1 MRLHRMLA
9 VARKEFL
16 QIRRDTRSL
25 AIVVAMPVILM
36 WAFGY
41 GVSFDTKHIPVY
53 VFDRDGS
60 RQSMEFLKRFQASE
74 YFHVVRAVDS
84 YRDLTAAIDAGKC
97 QLAIVVPQNFS
108 ADIRTGGSAHVQAIV
123 DATDGNTANV
133 GMNYAE
139 AVVRAYGQEVQLDWL
154 RQQGQKG
161 APPPVSVETRTW
173 FNEDLE
179 SSANIVPGVI
189 VMVMAVVGT
198 FLTSLTIAR
207 EWERG
212 TMEQLIST
220 PVRPLEIMLGKLGPY
235 LLIGMADT
243 ILCALMGVYWF
254 GVPFRGQVG
263 VFLFSSFLF
272 LCVVLAQGYLLSVV
286 AKSQLAASQ
295 AAMLSTFLPAFLLSG
310 FMFPI
315 DQMPGFIQL
324 FTYII
329 PARYFMSILRTVF
342 LKGSPIVFLWG
353 DLIALAI
360 FASVLGLVATQAFKK
375 KLA

>member
-1 MRLHRMLA
+1 MKLHRILA
-9 VARKEFL
+9 IARKELL
-16 QIRRDTRSL
+16 QIRRDARSL
-25 AIVVAMPVILM
+25 AIVVAMPMILM

-41 GVSFDTKHIPVY
+41 GVNFDTKRIPVY
-53 VFDRDGS
+53 VFDRDS
-60 RQSMEFLKRFQASE
+60 SLQSVDLLKRFQSSE
-74 YFHVVRAVDS
+74 YFRVVRSVDN
-84 YRDLTAAIDAGKC
+84 YRDISAGIDSGDCK
-97 QLAIVVPQNFS
+97 LAIIIPEDFS
-108 ADIRTGGSAHVQAIV
+108 ERVKSGGVAQVQAIV

-133 GMNYAE
+133 SMGYTE
-139 AVVRAYGQEVQLDWL
+139 AVIRTYGQSVQLDWL
-154 RQQGQKG
+154 REQGQRNFR
-161 APPPVSVETRTW
+161 APISVETRTW

-220 PVRPLEIMLGKLGPY
+220 PVAPLEIMFGKLGPY

-243 ILCALMGVYWF
+243 ILCALLGVYWF
-254 GVPFRGQVG
+254 GVPFRGQVS
-263 VFLFSSFLF
+263 VFVFSSFLF
-272 LCVVLAQGYLLSVV
+272 LCVVLSQGYVLSVV

-315 DQMPGFIQL
+315 DQMPSVVQL
-324 FTYII
+324 ITHIV

-342 LKGSPIVFLWG
+342 LKGSSIQFLWD
-353 DLIALAI
+353 DLIALMI
-360 FASVLGLVATQAFKK
+360 FAAILAFIATRAFKK
-375 KLA
+375 TLV